1 MGIALCMEIAPQNS
15 GGQHGCEKSST
26 NWQQRHKRMAKFW
39 DRLDRPPEKA
49 GGPDLQDRQGQSRRQ
64 WVHGRRMG
72 KVAELGEEMDM
83 DLIQVHNAICDH
95 VHVRERPRVSG
106 AVSQLMLGVC
116 DAAGDCAAETIPV
129 VVGCLTDLAE
139 KGIDP
144 EDEESY
150 YSDEEDL
157 GEVDPVVAAKGL
169 GQVGD
174 VTILDT
180 LWSRCV
186 PEDLR
191 SRYCKWRDVSRGVG
205 SSDGVGVRDMLDALV
220 QDGALSRRT
229 SVRQA
234 NGKAQARPKSSEKCA
249 FILNCVKQNACD
261 SRKPRG
267 FQLPQIEHL
276 RHSVLLGGQQ
286 KLYMAK
292 VDLSNCFWP
301 MRLPTCLVGE
311 FSVCGRGPVCVA
323 VLAFWLEVFT
333 PPMPKIGVQQCSE
346 NFGRVVTCAI
356 FCLPV

>member
-1 MGIALCMEIAPQNS
+1 
-15 GGQHGCEKSST
+15 
-26 NWQQRHKRMAKFW
+26 
-39 DRLDRPPEKA
+39 
-49 GGPDLQDRQGQSRRQ
+49 
-64 WVHGRRMG
+64 
-72 KVAELGEEMDM
+72 M

-129 VVGCLTDLAE
+129 VVGCLTDPAE

-157 GEVDPVVAAKGL
+157 GEVDPAVAAKGQ

-191 SRYCKWRDVSRGVG
+191 SRYQKWRDASRGVG
-205 SSDGVGVRDMLDALV
+205 SSDGVGVREMLDALV

-234 NGKAQARPKSSEKCA
+234 SGKAQARPKSSEKCA

-267 FQLPQIEHL
+267 FQPPQIEHL
-276 RHSVLLGGQQ
+276 RDSVLLGGGGGGDQDYIWRKWICPTVFGLCAYQRAGSVISVCVGEAQYVWQSLPFGWKYSPLLCQ
-286 KLYMAK
+286 KLVY
-292 VDLSNCFWP
+292 
-301 MRLPTCLVGE
+301 
-311 FSVCGRGPVCVA
+311 SVLRTSV
-323 VLAFWLEVFT
+323 
-333 PPMPKIGVQQCSE
+333 
-346 NFGRVVTCAI
+346 
-356 FCLPV
+356 